1 MEHQAMTQV
10 EAVPVRK
17 VSPLLYKTPIVP
29 PVIGRNVPRP
39 PAELVERFRSVF
51 LPDISDKVGQLYTMD
66 SGIRPLYQPIR
77 RLVGVALTVKMP
89 PGDNM
94 MVQLALAE
102 AQPGDVLVVDWRGY
116 TEACGT
122 GTGSL
127 TSGIA
132 RGLAGVVI
140 DGGWRDVAEI
150 QALDFPIF
158 ARSISPFSTGKGR
171 AGEIN
176 VPVAC
181 GGVIVN
187 PGDIVVCD
195 QEGGVV
201 IPRLHAQA
209 VADSLH
215 EYHLNESVD
224 AWRAER
230 GGEGYA
236 AQGRQYEEMFLAQGG
251 VYVDGSAEGR

>member
-1 MEHQAMTQV
+1 MTQV
-10 EAVPVRK
+10 DGPALPRQA
-17 VSPLLYKTPIVP
+17 SPFLYKQPLVP

-39 PAELVERFRSVF
+39 PAELIERFRKVY

-66 SGIRPLYQPIR
+66 SGIRPLYRPIK

-102 AQPGDVLVVDWRGY
+102 AQAGDVLVVDWRGW

-127 TSGIA
+127 TAAIS

-150 QALDFPIF
+150 QALEFPIF
-158 ARSISPFSTGKGR
+158 ARSLSPFSPPKGR
-171 AGEIN
+171 SGEIN

-181 GGVIVN
+181 GGVIVQ
-187 PGDIVVCD
+187 PGDIVVAD
-195 QEGGVV
+195 EEGCVV
-201 IPRLHAQA
+201 VPRLHAQA
-209 VADSLH
+209 VADALSDYELFTTL
-215 EYHLNESVD
+215 EQ
-224 AWRAER
+224 WRAQR
-230 GGEGYA
+230 GGESYA
-236 AQGRQYEEMFLAQGG
+236 GQGRRYEEIFLAQGG
-251 VYVDGSAEGR
+251 TYVDRSAD